1 MRKLFAV
8 LASVMFVL
16 SACQKGPKPEESLVA
31 AGNAVVNLDVEN
43 IDKYIDITSILKN
56 ALEVIKQK
64 DIDLD
69 KEDMEKWSISIPMV
83 EPYLFGI
90 ITELKKEEPQVAII
104 VSGYIKMIKVSK
116 YEIISNKK
124 GVAKAK
130 VTIDISDL
138 KKLFAKEA
146 AELNIKDNEINLV
159 FEMKQKDTYWEIVSL
174 ENLGEL
180 ISGYIAKEYSK
191 SVEKSRAA
199 EALSLFGAI
208 AGAEQRHY
216 LMKDKYTNNFAD
228 LDLDFQDESGSIV
241 DNTSV
246 FKTKNFQITLKG
258 SGQNNWV
265 EAVRRSDTH
274 KYTMAKKY
282 DTGRISCV
290 QEDGGTDFCRSVG
303 HFDEILPD

>member
-1 MRKLFAV
+1 MKKLFAV
-8 LASVMFVL
+8 LASVMFIL

-56 ALEVIKQK
+56 ALEVVKQK
-64 DIDLD
+64 DIGLD
-69 KEDMEKWSISIPMV
+69 KEDMEQWAISIPMA
-83 EPYLFGI
+83 EPYLFKL
-90 ITELKKEEPQVAII
+90 ITELKKEEPQIAIM
-104 VSGYIKMIKVSK
+104 VSGYIKMLKVSK

-138 KKLFAKEA
+138 TKLFSREA
-146 AELNIKDNEINLV
+146 SELNIKDNEINLV

-174 ENLGEL
+174 ANLEEL
-180 ISGYIAKEYSK
+180 ISGFVLKEYSK
-191 SVEKSRAA
+191 SVEKARAS

-208 AGAEQRHY
+208 AGAEQRYY
-216 LMKDKYTNNFAD
+216 LVRDKYTNNFDD
-228 LDLDFQDESGSIV
+228 LDLEFQDEFGNTVS
-241 DNTSV
+241 NTSTL
-246 FKTKNFQITLKG
+246 KTKNFEITLKG

-274 KYTMAKKY
+274 KYIMAKKY